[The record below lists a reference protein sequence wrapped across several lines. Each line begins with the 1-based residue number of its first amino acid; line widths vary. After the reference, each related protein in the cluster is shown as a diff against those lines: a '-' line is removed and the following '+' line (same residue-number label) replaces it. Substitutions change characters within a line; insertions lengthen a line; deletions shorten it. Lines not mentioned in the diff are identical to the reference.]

1 MTFNEKASQVRNEAD
16 QKAIAQLLAQYPW
29 GKDVGPRPPGTV
41 PDSSADL
48 EGLTSEPIK
57 RKSKLEKR
65 VQTYR
70 VMLARSIAK
79 HDELK
84 RRGLDEVGDSDLMVC
99 YSGNPLSACRHT
111 MELHEAHISYYLS
124 ILEILDRELS
134 KLDVS
139 IPPGFVLVDAVLPA
153 HQAFQVRKWA
163 ESTKIRLNQA
173 RAKARMDTRT
183 EKRDSE

>member
-48 EGLTSEPIK
+48 EGLTSDPIK

-70 VMLARSIAK
+70 EMLARSVAK

-84 RRGLDEVGDSDLMVC
+84 RRGLDEVGNSDLMVC
-99 YSGNPLSACRHT
+99 YSGNPLSACRYT

-134 KLDVS
+134 KLDAS

-163 ESTKIRLNQA
+163 ESAKIRLNQA

>member
-29 GKDVGPRPPGTV
+29 GKDVEPRPPGTV

-48 EGLTSEPIK
+48 EGLTSDPIK

-70 VMLARSIAK
+70 EMLARSVAK

-84 RRGLDEVGDSDLMVC
+84 RRGLDEVGNSDLMVC

-111 MELHEAHISYYLS
+111 LELHEAHISYYLS
-124 ILEILDRELS
+124 ILEILERELS

-153 HQAFQVRKWA
+153 HQAFQVRK
-163 ESTKIRLNQA
+163 
-173 RAKARMDTRT
+173 
-183 EKRDSE
+183 

>member
-1 MTFNEKASQVRNEAD
+1 MTFDEKASQVRNEAD
-16 QKAIAQLLAQYPW
+16 KEAIAQLLAQYSW
-29 GKDVGPRPPGTV
+29 GKDVGPRPAGTV

-48 EGLTSEPIK
+48 DSLTSEPIK
-57 RKSKLEKR
+57 RKLKLEKR
-65 VQTYR
+65 IQTYR
-70 VMLARSIAK
+70 ATLARSIAK
-79 HDELK
+79 HDDLK
-84 RRGLDEVGDSDLMVC
+84 RRGLDEVGDYDLMVC
-99 YSGNPLSACRHT
+99 YSGSPLNACRHT
-111 MELHEAHISYYLS
+111 MELHEAHISYDLS

-163 ESTKIRLNQA
+163 ESAKTRLNQA

>member
-1 MTFNEKASQVRNEAD
+1 MTFNEKASQVRSEAD

-48 EGLTSEPIK
+48 EGLTSDPIK

-70 VMLARSIAK
+70 EMLARSIAK

-84 RRGLDEVGDSDLMVC
+84 RRGLDEG
-99 YSGNPLSACRHT
+99 GGLSLT
-111 MELHEAHISYYLS
+111 
-124 ILEILDRELS
+124 
-134 KLDVS
+134 
-139 IPPGFVLVDAVLPA
+139 
-153 HQAFQVRKWA
+153 
-163 ESTKIRLNQA
+163 
-173 RAKARMDTRT
+173 
-183 EKRDSE
+183 